1 MSFGVGVGD
10 FLAVGRLVLDLY
22 NACKDAPGE
31 FQEICRELSSIHTV
45 LSGLATQAQDPT
57 SLLINQGK
65 ERIPEWMKIQENLE
79 FTLGELQDLVK
90 RYYKMGRNAWLRIQ
104 FVSENLAQLRGRLNF
119 HLNVINAFVGSLSL
133 SALGRM
139 EPALGRIEV
148 MLRES
153 VKEEKRGDKEPT
165 VLSAYENNDATSW
178 EKVERDL
185 ALEGVSKQEFE
196 KNKDRIKEL
205 LNWVVEHGADL
216 AALEEVG
223 VGDSVSQT
231 GDDPKD
237 EQVVQYEV
245 VPQGR
250 EHKVPTATQLK
261 IIETWTKAAMPRR
274 GARGMLT
281 KEASKLTRG
290 TGIGRLFSTSKA
302 GDRKYTY
309 NARAIESYKA
319 QRPNE
324 LSYAK
329 DERLEVAPGSG
340 EWWPARNAD
349 FKKGIISS
357 DAFVLESEIIWEQTL
372 TQSSFTRLWSRLDT
386 GLDDNFY
393 PLFYYGK
400 TVAKAWAR
408 ESYSAPLWCSNDLS
422 FKKHEFLELAFCG
435 GLWWMARNEDG
446 EIGVVPADHLV
457 ILWSKKGLSNLEL
470 NGREGS
476 QFIWETVSI
485 DALRRN
491 ENGVFDKFLSTEA
504 ILRNWG

>member
-104 FVSENLAQLRGRLNF
+104 FVSENLAQLRGRLSF

-165 VLSAYENNDATSW
+165 VLSAYENNDAISW

-237 EQVVQYEV
+237 EQVVQHEV

-290 TGIGRLFSTSKA
+290 TGIGRLLSTSKA

>member
-1 MSFGVGVGD
+1 
-10 FLAVGRLVLDLY
+10 
-22 NACKDAPGE
+22 
-31 FQEICRELSSIHTV
+31 
-45 LSGLATQAQDPT
+45 
-57 SLLINQGK
+57 
-65 ERIPEWMKIQENLE
+65 
-79 FTLGELQDLVK
+79 
-90 RYYKMGRNAWLRIQ
+90 
-104 FVSENLAQLRGRLNF
+104 
-119 HLNVINAFVGSLSL
+119 
-133 SALGRM
+133 M

-148 MLRES
+148 ILRES
-153 VKEEKRGDKEPT
+153 VREERRGDKEPT
-165 VLSAYENNDATSW
+165 VLSAYENNDAVSW
-178 EKVERDL
+178 EMVERDL

-231 GDDPKD
+231 GDDLKY
-237 EQVVQYEV
+237 EQVVQREV
-245 VPQGR
+245 VAQDHG
-250 EHKVPTATQLK
+250 HKVPTATQLK
-261 IIETWTKAAMPRR
+261 IIETWTKIAIPRR

-281 KEASKLTRG
+281 KEASKRTR
-290 TGIGRLFSTSKA
+290 GIGRLFSTSKA
-302 GDRKYTY
+302 GGRKYTY

-349 FKKGIISS
+349 AKKGIISS
-357 DAFVLESEIIWEQTL
+357 DAFVLESEIIWEETI
-372 TQSSFTRLWSRLDT
+372 TQSSFTRLWSRLDIE
-386 GLDDNFY
+386 LDDNLY

-400 TVAKAWAR
+400 TDAKAWAR
-408 ESYSAPLWCSNDLS
+408 ESYDAPPWCSNDLS
-422 FKKHEFLELAFCG
+422 FKKHEFLELSFYA

-446 EIGVVPADHLV
+446 EIGIVPADHLV
-457 ILWSKKGLSNLEL
+457 VLWRKGGLSNLHL
-470 NGREGS
+470 HVKEGS
-476 QFIWETVSI
+476 KFRWEAVSI